1 MFLSVKS
8 KTKIME
14 WEKSLIDPLDQRNK
28 EGGQTFLSTYLT
40 YQWRKTAKTNIA
52 FAFLCNHLVIF
63 VFTVW
68 QTGAF

>member
-1 MFLSVKS
+1 
-8 KTKIME
+8 ME

-63 VFTVW
+63 VFTV
-68 QTGAF
+68 